1 MGRGIVSERRTL
13 WYFEE
18 GPVPRLTSLE
28 AAEEFSV
35 QMQLKICSFCECD
48 SQRADTDRAGA
59 EQATRDS
66 STNLHGK
73 MSHGNAEIMCVAT
86 RLWNTRLCSHPA
98 SSEREVDKVNK

>member
-35 QMQLKICSFCECD
+35 QMQLKICSFCESN
-48 SQRADTDRAGA
+48 SQRAVICKAGTK
-59 EQATRDS
+59 QSTRDS
-66 STNLHGK
+66 SAHFRSRMCHGY
-73 MSHGNAEIMCVAT
+73 AEHCVSSNQT
-86 RLWNTRLCSHPA
+86 GKHA
-98 SSEREVDKVNK
+98 SVFAPSKLRAGGCQGQ